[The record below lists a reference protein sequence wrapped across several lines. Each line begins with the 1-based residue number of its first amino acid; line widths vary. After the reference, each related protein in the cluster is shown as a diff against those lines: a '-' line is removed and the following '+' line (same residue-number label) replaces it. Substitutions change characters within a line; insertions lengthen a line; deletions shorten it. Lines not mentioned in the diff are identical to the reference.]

1 MTARARAV
9 TASLTGSPTRDTLGY
24 FHAVDLILAEQTL
37 LIALDDEKGRD
48 RTQWGS
54 DPGLAGALL
63 LDLARLEL
71 VTVDAA
77 GKIVAVDGA
86 LPGHELLRDA
96 YTTIRGSSRPR
107 KAKRWVGR
115 LPRELKPLRRRLS
128 RGLVQRG
135 ILSEQRSKW
144 FGVLPRT
151 RFPTVDPAPER
162 ELRERLRGVLLAGR
176 DPSEEEALL
185 LGLLEPLGLI
195 DSLVAKGQ
203 RRAARKR
210 AKTVAEQGVAGN
222 AVRDAIHAVQA
233 EAAVV
238 IGIAAAGSTVV
249 GSR

>member
-1 MTARARAV
+1 
-9 TASLTGSPTRDTLGY
+9 
-24 FHAVDLILAEQTL
+24 VDLILAEQTL

-71 VTVDAA
+71 VTVDAD

-96 YTTIRGSSRPR
+96 YTTIRQSPKPR
-107 KAKRWVGR
+107 NAKRWVQR
-115 LPRELKPLRRRLS
+115 LPRKLKPLRQRLS

-151 RFPTVDPAPER
+151 RFPTGDTVPER
-162 ELRERLRGVLLAGR
+162 ELRERLRDVLLAGR
-176 DPSEEEALL
+176 DASEEEALL
-185 LGLLEPLGLI
+185 LGLLEPVGLI
-195 DSLVAKGQ
+195 DSLVARGQ

-210 AKTVAEQGVAGN
+210 AKAVAEQGVAGS

-238 IGIAAAGSTVV
+238 IGIAAAGSTIVA

>member
-1 MTARARAV
+1 M
-9 TASLTGSPTRDTLGY
+9 
-24 FHAVDLILAEQTL
+24 DLILAEQTL
-37 LIALDDEKGRD
+37 LIALDDDKGRET
-48 RTQWGS
+48 TQCGS

-71 VTVDAA
+71 VSVGAD

-86 LPGHELLRDA
+86 QPGHELLRDA
-96 YTTIRGSSRPR
+96 YTTIRQTSKPR
-107 KAKRWVGR
+107 NARGWVQR
-115 LPRELKPLRRRLS
+115 LPRKLGPLRQRLS
-128 RGLVQRG
+128 RGIVQRG
-135 ILSEQRSKW
+135 ILSERRSRW

-162 ELRERLRGVLLAGR
+162 ELRERLRDVLLVGR
-176 DPSEEEALL
+176 EASEEEALL

-195 DSLVAKGQ
+195 NSLVARGE

-210 AKTVAEQGVAGN
+210 AKAVAEQGLAGN

-238 IGIAAAGSTVV
+238 IGIAAAGSSIAA

>member
-1 MTARARAV
+1 
-9 TASLTGSPTRDTLGY
+9 
-24 FHAVDLILAEQTL
+24 VDLILAEQTL

-48 RTQWGS
+48 KTQWGS
-54 DPGLAGALL
+54 DPGLGAALL

-71 VTVDAA
+71 VTVDDD

-96 YTTIRGSSRPR
+96 YTAIRGSSRPR
-107 KAKRWVGR
+107 KAKHWVQR
-115 LPRELKPLRRRLS
+115 LPRKLKPLRRRVS

-135 ILSEQRSKW
+135 ILAEQRTKLLRL
-144 FGVLPRT
+144 VPMT

-162 ELRERLRGVLLAGR
+162 ELRDRLRDVLLADR

-185 LGLLEPLGLI
+185 LGLLEPLGLT
-195 DSLVAKGQ
+195 DSLVARGQ

-210 AKTVAEQGVAGN
+210 AKAVAEQGVAGN

-238 IGIAAAGSTVV
+238 IGIAAAGSTIAS
-249 GSR
+249 SR